1 MSAIEGFGH
10 VGATLA
16 GLLQDEGASVVA
28 ISTAAGAIYNSRGLD
43 VRGLRK
49 SIVEGTSVKSS
60 DAETLPREALLE
72 LPVDLLCPCAR
83 GGSIHEGNA
92 ARITARFVCAGANN
106 PVTPG
111 AEQMLWAR
119 GVLVP
124 PDFVS
129 NSGGVLGGTLEY
141 AGVSPTRAG
150 LLIRRAIESAV
161 RQLLEDADAAAVAPR
176 ALAEPKALA
185 RHARV
190 REAAERPT
198 LRGHLVHIGLD
209 WYRRGWLPG
218 ALVGAIAP
226 AYIGRRLHA

>member
-1 MSAIEGFGH
+1 VAIEGFGH

-16 GLLQDEGASVVA
+16 GLLQDEGASIVA
-28 ISTAAGAIYNSRGLD
+28 ISTASGAIYNSRGLD

-49 SIVEGTSVKSS
+49 VMVEGSPVNISGT
-60 DAETLPREALLE
+60 ETLPRETLLE

-92 ARITARFVCAGANN
+92 AGITARFVCAGANN
-106 PVTPG
+106 PLTPG
-111 AEQMLWAR
+111 AEQILWAR
-119 GVLVP
+119 GVLAP
-124 PDFVS
+124 PDFIS

-141 AGVSPTRAG
+141 AGVSPVRAAR
-150 LLIRRAIESAV
+150 LIRRAIEPAV
-161 RQLLEDADAAAVAPR
+161 RQLLADADAAGVAPR

-190 REAAERPT
+190 GEAAERPT
-198 LRGHLVHIGLD
+198 LGGHLVQIGLD
-209 WYRRGWLPG
+209 WYRRGWLPE

-226 AYIGRRLHA
+226 VYLGRRLQA